1 MIDSVAWL
9 VDRFGTWVSTSIHAW
24 MPSLGP
30 APASMPIR
38 LTAAMGLLVLAALAA
53 WVLFAVISRVFGVI
67 PLPWREAARST
78 LPSLRVIVLTA
89 LMVVVAAPFL
99 WLAGGPSAVPVAP
112 DQDTP
117 PEAALSARIVTWIAA
132 AVIII
137 ASGNLLFRLV
147 QALGTVAAE
156 RSHKTK
162 SSWDDVLIEVGTRL
176 MLGFIILGTVYVAI
190 AVLADHPVL
199 TETTAHLLALLV
211 IALITWALINLV
223 HLIDRFLMARYR
235 VDGGNDLQARR
246 ITTQVVVL
254 KRMAYVVIAVFAVSM
269 ALMQFEAIRHVGTS
283 ILASAGLA
291 GIVLGF
297 AAQRTL
303 SNLLAGMQI
312 ALTQPLRIDDS
323 VIVEKEFGKVE
334 EITLTYV
341 VIALWDQ
348 RRLIVPLSRII
359 ENPFENWTRTTTEL
373 MGTVTLRCDYH
384 TPVEEVRAE
393 AKRYVESH
401 RLWDRRV
408 FAVQVTDSDHRTI
421 EVRVLVSA
429 AASGPLFDLR
439 CELREHLLAWLGRTH
454 PESLPRILMMPV
466 ETRSVQPDHSGQLA
480 GSA

>member
-9 VDRFGTWVSTSIHAW
+9 VDRFGTWVSASIHAW

-30 APASMPIR
+30 APSSIPIR
-38 LTAAMGLLVLAALAA
+38 LTAAMGLLVLTGLVA
-53 WVLFAVISRVFGVI
+53 WSLFALVSRLFGLI
-67 PLPWREAARST
+67 PLPWREAVRST
-78 LPSLRVIVLTA
+78 LPSLRVIVSTA
-89 LMVVVAAPFL
+89 LLVLVAAPFL
-99 WLAGGPSAVPVAP
+99 WLASDPPAEAP
-112 DQDTP
+112 DQN
-117 PEAALSARIVTWIAA
+117 AALPARIATWIAA

-147 QALGTVAAE
+147 QALGTVASE
-156 RSHKTK
+156 RSHRTK

-176 MLGFIILGTVYVAI
+176 LLGFIILGTVYVAI

-211 IALITWALINLV
+211 IALITWALVNLV
-223 HLIDRFLMARYR
+223 HLLDRFLMARYR

-254 KRMAYVVIAVFAVSM
+254 KRMAYVVIAIFAVSM

-341 VIALWDQ
+341 VIAVWDQ

-359 ENPFENWTRTTTEL
+359 ENPFENWTRNTTEL
-373 MGTVTLRCDYH
+373 MGTVTLRCDYAM
-384 TPVEEVRAE
+384 PVQELRDE
-393 AKRYVESH
+393 AKRYVEGH

-429 AASGPLFDLR
+429 AAAGPLFDLR
-439 CELREHLLAWLGRTH
+439 CELREHLLAWLGRSH
-454 PESLPRILMMPV
+454 PESLPRIVLMQP
-466 ETRSVQPDHSGQLA
+466 ETRSAQLA
-480 GSA
+480 GSP